1 MKTYLSFIRCTG
13 RNPCEEWC
21 EEKYG
26 TDDLGHVT
34 VTRGNRHDYLAMTI
48 DYSKR
53 GKALIDMTEYID
65 QLEEDFPEK
74 LEKNTKAWSDKL
86 LSIDKKSKR
95 LCNEKSE
102 IFHSFVMKI
111 MFLCK
116 RGRPDVEL
124 GVSFLSTR
132 ISESTEQDYNKLI
145 KLLSFIVTTRNDALC
160 LEVVDSKT
168 LTWYVDAAFAVHADM
183 RSHTGSIFTLGK
195 GSIISGSSVQKRN
208 ARSSTESEINGVDDK
223 IAKIIWTKKFV
234 DAQDWGFKCNVI
246 MQDNTSTIKLLNNGR
261 ESAGKRTRHLDIRL
275 FYVKDLVKNKE
286 VEVVYCPTE
295 KMIADHNTKP
305 LVGAKFKMFR
315 DVILN
320 LSGIHHT
327 QVGQQECVEQ
337 IRV

>member
-1 MKTYLSFIRCTG
+1 M
-13 RNPCEEWC
+13 
-21 EEKYG
+21 
-26 TDDLGHVT
+26 
-34 VTRGNRHDYLAMTI
+34 
-48 DYSKR
+48 
-53 GKALIDMTEYID
+53 
-65 QLEEDFPEK
+65 
-74 LEKNTKAWSDKL
+74 
-86 LSIDKKSKR
+86 
-95 LCNEKSE
+95 
-102 IFHSFVMKI
+102 
-111 MFLCK
+111 
-116 RGRPDVEL
+116 
-124 GVSFLSTR
+124 
-132 ISESTEQDYNKLI
+132 
-145 KLLSFIVTTRNDALC
+145 
-160 LEVVDSKT
+160 
-168 LTWYVDAAFAVHADM
+168 DAAFAVHADM

-195 GSIISGSSVQKRN
+195 GSINSGSSVQKRN
-208 ARSSTESEINGVDDK
+208 ARSSRESEINGVDDK

-261 ESAGKRTRHLDIRL
+261 ESAGKRTRHLDTRL

-295 KMIADHNTKP
+295 KMIADYNTKP